1 MSDIQVELE
10 SLGGLVKSLAGSA
23 EHISAATGALTSVSA
38 SDLGSGDLDGAVHD
52 FQDRWGSGIKKISE
66 AASKITEQLQS
77 AKTTYEQIEDKA
89 RELLEGVAGQQGGAP
104 PGGGGNDPAQS
115 KIGKALAGGAAL

>member
-1 MSDIQVELE
+1 MGDIRVELE
-10 SLGGLVKSLAGSA
+10 SLGGLVRSFAGSA

-66 AASKITEQLQS
+66 AASKITDELQS
-77 AKTTYEQIEDKA
+77 AKTTYEQIEQKA
-89 RELLEGVAGQQGGAP
+89 IEALEKVGGQQGGAPP

-115 KIGKALAGGAAL
+115 KIGRALAGGAL

>member
-1 MSDIQVELE
+1 MSDIRVELE

-66 AASKITEQLQS
+66 AATKITGQLQS
-77 AKTTYEQIEDKA
+77 AKTTYEQIEQKA
-89 RELLEGVAGQQGGAP
+89 VQDLQQIAGQQGGTP
-104 PGGGGNDPAQS
+104 PGGGGDAPAQS
-115 KIGKALAGGAAL
+115 RIGTALAGGAL

>member
-1 MSDIQVELE
+1 MGDIQVELE

-23 EHISAATGALTSVSA
+23 VHISAATGALTSVSA
-38 SDLGSGDLDGAVHD
+38 SDLGSGDLDGAVDD

-66 AASKITEQLQS
+66 AASKITDQLQS
-77 AKTTYEQIEDKA
+77 AKTTYEQIEEKA
-89 RELLEGVAGQQGGAP
+89 KEALEKVAGQQCGAP

-115 KIGKALAGGAAL
+115 EIGKALAGDGVL